1 MKKIII
7 SAWSRKAPNGQKCA
21 KNYPFWPELIQLL
34 KQEGF
39 RVISVGVSGEEKL
52 PTDEH
57 LENLSFDKLV
67 SLLKECDTWISV
79 DNFFHH
85 FASFYNKK
93 GIALFSKS
101 DPEIFGDKL
110 NINLLKDKS
119 FLRKTQFNFWN
130 DEKLEEKS
138 FVSPEIVL
146 KSVISLVR

>member
-7 SAWSRKAPNGQKCA
+7 SPWSRKTPNGQKCA
-21 KNYPFWPELIQLL
+21 KNYPFWPQLIQML
-34 KQEGF
+34 KKEGF
-39 RVISVGVSGEEKL
+39 ETISIGVAGEERL
-52 PTDEH
+52 PTDKH
-57 LENLSFDKLV
+57 LENLSFNKLFN
-67 SLLKECDTWISV
+67 LLNECDTWVSV

-85 FASFYNKK
+85 FASFYKKK
-93 GIALFSKS
+93 GIVLFSKS
-101 DPEIFGDKL
+101 NPEIFGDKL

-119 FLRKTQFNFWN
+119 FLRPTQFNFWN